1 MYKGVF
7 QGVYFF
13 SMICFSSFYASFFVI
28 FSLKA
33 PICTFGCVEECSN
46 PDRRGSCTDLLIVL
60 TSFFPSKQSIIQN
73 KWT

>member
-13 SMICFSSFYASFFVI
+13 SMICFSSFYTSFFVI

-33 PICTFGCVEECSN
+33 PIRTFGCAEEYSN
-46 PDRRGSCTDLLIVL
+46 PDRVMCGSCTDLLIAL
-60 TSFFPSKQSIIQN
+60 TSFFSFKTKYNSE
-73 KWT
+73 